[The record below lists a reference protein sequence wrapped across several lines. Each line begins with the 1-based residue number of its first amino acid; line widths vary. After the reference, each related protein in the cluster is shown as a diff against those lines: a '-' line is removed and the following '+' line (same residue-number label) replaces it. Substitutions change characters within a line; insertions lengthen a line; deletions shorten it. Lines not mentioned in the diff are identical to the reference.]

1 MSRADVVVIGGGL
14 RGMRAAARAMDA
26 EPSAKVLCVEAAA
39 SPGDDV
45 QSQRSNGF
53 VCELGPFAFTQEEV
67 EAWLGPLRARPRVV
81 TAATETGWMF
91 DGKELRKLRV
101 EPTPC
106 SFATGCEEVVQAYR
120 RQLGDA
126 LRLGREVVAVR
137 PRDGAG
143 FAVELGGEVPAEVEA
158 DRVVV
163 ATPAPAACRFFEP
176 FEPEL
181 SQVAARTTR
190 EHRAFVWLGCIAK
203 QAPELVG
210 YGVLPHPSLEGPVA
224 EMIFCTE
231 VFPNRAMRERTLVR
245 VELDVAEP
253 ACADDALEALAES
266 ELRRWTG
273 TEAPFGFR
281 KVHRFTTL
289 TPDGDATECATRVA
303 EILTRVP
310 GLSAAP

>member
-1 MSRADVVVIGGGL
+1 MSPADVVVIGGGL

-26 EPSAKVLCVEAAA
+26 QPSATVLCVDTAA

-67 EAWLGPLRARPRVV
+67 EAWLEPLRTRPRVV
-81 TAATETGWMF
+81 TAATETGWLF
-91 DGKELRKLRV
+91 DGKERRQLRV

-143 FAVELGGEVPAEVEA
+143 FAVELGGEVPFEVET
-158 DRVVV
+158 DQVIV
-163 ATPAPAACRFFEP
+163 ATSASAACRFLEP

-190 EHRAFVWLGCIAK
+190 ETRAFVWLGCVAK

-210 YGVLPHPSLEGPVA
+210 YGVLPHPSLDGPVA

-231 VFPNRAMRERTLVR
+231 VFPNRAMPERALVR
-245 VELDVAEP
+245 VEFAAADLPEDDATLEDVAE
-253 ACADDALEALAES
+253 AQ
-266 ELRRWTG
+266 LRRWTG
-273 TEAPFGFR
+273 TGAPFGFR
-281 KVHRFTTL
+281 KTHRFTTRA
-289 TPDGDATECATRVA
+289 PDGDATECATRVA